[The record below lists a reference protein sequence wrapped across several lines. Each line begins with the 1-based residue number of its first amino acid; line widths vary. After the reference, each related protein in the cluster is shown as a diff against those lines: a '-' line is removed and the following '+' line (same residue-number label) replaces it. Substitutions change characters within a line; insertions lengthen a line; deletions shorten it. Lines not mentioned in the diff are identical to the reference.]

1 MVIPLLLSAAASNVK
16 ANVNGRGHVTHPA
29 DVAELQEVVRADLT
43 HLRDTWR
50 AGMDLHALRRE
61 AASLRRLLVDNG
73 GDVFRLWRAQG
84 RAGQPLIPEV
94 SDLCRFPSWK
104 GLGFATADTV
114 QLGDDLELGELLLWK
129 EDEIT
134 PEIRAV
140 LESEQQ
146 ASDMPLKKYLEAP
159 CVIVNERP
167 IRRDDFITYVANRR
181 GGAHLDRRGRTKNPR
196 RQAAFEL
203 LDSLSA
209 EGFQVNRQDAT
220 FAQLIAI
227 ARNIV
232 TAPDLQPFMQ

>member
-1 MVIPLLLSAAASNVK
+1 M
-16 ANVNGRGHVTHPA
+16 THPA
-29 DVAELQEVVRADLT
+29 DVAELREVVRADLT

-50 AGMDLHALRRE
+50 AGMDLHVLRRE
-61 AASLRRLLVDNG
+61 ATLLRRLLVDNG

-84 RAGQPLIPEV
+84 REGQPMIPEV
-94 SDLCRFPSWK
+94 SDLTRFPSWK

-114 QLGDDLELGELLLWK
+114 ELGDGVEVGELLLWK

-140 LESEQQ
+140 LESRSQPN
-146 ASDMPLKKYLEAP
+146 DMPLRKYLEAP

-181 GGAHLDRRGRTKNPR
+181 GGVHLDRRGTTKNPR
-196 RQAAFEL
+196 RQASFEL
-203 LDSLSA
+203 LDNLSA
-209 EGFQVNRQDAT
+209 DGFRVNQQDAT

-227 ARNIV
+227 TRNIV
-232 TAPDLQPFMQ
+232 TAPDLEPFMQ